1 MRISTTFAVQQNIDR
16 ISSIGAQVAATQE
29 QLTTGRRINS
39 PSDDPLGAASIIR
52 LEAEINTRDTY
63 LTNLDTLDASL
74 SIEDSVLAQAT
85 EVLQR
90 VRELTIQAGDGS
102 ISQTDR
108 EFIATEIRVRLD
120 ELQTL
125 TNTRAP
131 SGDFLF
137 GGLAGDQPPFDDSL
151 RFIGDGSVRQIEVDG
166 GQRISVGDSARR
178 IFADVPAAEPS
189 FFVETDG
196 ADIQASR
203 GLVVDQEAFAEVF
216 PEDLVIRFNEP
227 AEDERGRANYTIVR
241 RSDQRP
247 FAGFENVPYD
257 GGATVVVAGLS
268 VDIAGAVQAGDQ
280 VILETSNTQS
290 TLLTLDRLATGLE
303 QINAAN
309 QPQSFDSLIASALTN
324 LDASLSTVSEVRAE
338 VGARL
343 NVVDSTRDLHQEL
356 TLRAQASVSSIRDVD
371 FAEAVSQLA
380 TESFLLEAAQQTFI
394 RVSQLSLF
402 DRI

>member
-29 QLTTGRRINS
+29 QLTTGRRINA
-39 PSDDPLGAASIIR
+39 PSDDPLGAASIVR
-52 LEAEINTRDTY
+52 LEEEISTRATY
-63 LTNLDTLDASL
+63 LSNLDTLDSRL
-74 SIEDSVLAQAT
+74 SIEDSVLSQAT

-90 VRELTIQAGDGS
+90 VRELTIQSGDGS

-108 EFIATEIRVRLD
+108 EFIAIEIRVRLE

-131 SGDFLF
+131 SGEFLF
-137 GGLAGDQPPFDDSL
+137 GGLAGQQQPFDDAL
-151 RFIGDGSVRQIEVDG
+151 QFVGDAGVREIEVDA
-166 GQRISVGDSARR
+166 GQRIAVGDSARR
-178 IFADVPAAEPS
+178 LFVDVPAGQPS
-189 FFVETDG
+189 FVARTQGLDLR
-196 ADIQASR
+196 ASP
-203 GLVVDQEAFAEVF
+203 GLVVNQAAFDEVF
-216 PEDLVIRFNEP
+216 PDDLVVRFEEP
-227 AEDERGRANYTIVR
+227 TAESQGRPTYTILR
-241 RSDQRP
+241 RGDQRP
-247 FAGFENVPYD
+247 VEGFESVSYD
-257 GGATVVVAGLS
+257 GAADIVVAGLS
-268 VDIAGAVQAGDQ
+268 VSVEGAVQPGDQ
-280 VILETSNTQS
+280 IILETSQTQN
-290 TLLTLDRLATGLE
+290 TLLTLERLATGLE
-303 QINAAN
+303 QIDSAD
-309 QPQSFDSLIASALTN
+309 QPDRFAELIETSIIN
-324 LDASLSTVSEVRAE
+324 LDHALASVSEVRAE

-356 TLRAQASVSSIRDVD
+356 SLRAEASVAAIRDVD